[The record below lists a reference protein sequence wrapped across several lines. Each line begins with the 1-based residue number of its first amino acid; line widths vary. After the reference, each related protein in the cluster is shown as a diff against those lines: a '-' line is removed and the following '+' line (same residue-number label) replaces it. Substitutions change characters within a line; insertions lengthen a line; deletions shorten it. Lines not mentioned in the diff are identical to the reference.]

1 MFMKCQCTDVC
12 HIKQWDEG
20 LFQCSCMADRTLNAD
35 GYTCSGEPWVI
46 GNYLPHVRG
55 YLFIQVLWSSDTF
68 YYCLELSLIYYL
80 SMFFLILYQ
89 CVRKMLCKDIIPMDG
104 PMGCYF
110 LWGFPNIQSQNV
122 ICFFVFWIN
131 SSDITK
137 YELLILEC
145 FIVDIWSCWSIFVY

>member
-1 MFMKCQCTDVC
+1 MTRQINTHCFKMKREIRHQCIYFFFYHRCRQYIINAELFVLGSKSDGYVEIQLMFMKCQCTDVC

-80 SMFFLILYQ
+80 SMF
-89 CVRKMLCKDIIPMDG
+89 
-104 PMGCYF
+104 
-110 LWGFPNIQSQNV
+110 S
-122 ICFFVFWIN
+122 
-131 SSDITK
+131 
-137 YELLILEC
+137 
-145 FIVDIWSCWSIFVY
+145 